1 MRVLQTVPEDIH
13 LIVDFRLVE
22 LMDLFLLLENCTFN
36 YDSTNEAHMRAKEYL
51 EVDLYPQLKLII
63 EETLKDGLGSKS

>member
-13 LIVDFRLVE
+13 LIIDFRLAE

-36 YDSTNEAHMRAKEYL
+36 YDSSNEAHMKAKEYL
-51 EVDLYPQLKLII
+51 EETLYPGLKAIV
-63 EETLKDGLGSKS
+63 EETLKDAFRPES